1 MFHKVY
7 RYFNYLGGHGALT
20 RLYGFGADNL
30 VSMDIILANYTIVTA
45 SETQNQDLFRA
56 LRGSILELVSA

>member
-30 VSMDIILANYTIVTA
+30 VSMDIILANYT

-56 LRGSILELVSA
+56 LRGSFLLELVSA